1 MATRGAARRRRG
13 GAPVAAA
20 PMHALVLAALLLR
33 SAALAPVASR
43 RGMCERAGA
52 AAAAAWTAARPR
64 SAAAAAPPLCDEA
77 VSALANGKSTVYLV
91 GTAHV
96 SDVSARLVA
105 ETIDAVRPTLVMVEL
120 DGKRVQGFGG
130 EAPGPAKPLAPAP
143 VGQRLG
149 AFVVG
154 TVLRSLYKSLERLGL
169 DTGQEFAVALR
180 KARSAGVPVL
190 LADRDVDETLRLVG
204 DAVKKTTSKDLEN
217 FEAALS
223 PALAGDLTRT
233 VDVASRDSVASTVEL
248 VKKRETVRTIVAAL
262 EANAPALYDALVDS
276 RDAYMAAS
284 LLDRL
289 GAAGPGQ
296 RVVAV
301 VGMAHED
308 GIARRL
314 AARGFAPA
322 PRRALA
328 CAGG

>member
-1 MATRGAARRRRG
+1 
-13 GAPVAAA
+13 
-20 PMHALVLAALLLR
+20 MHALVLAALLLR
-33 SAALAPVASR
+33 STALAPVVSR
-43 RGMCERAGA
+43 RGMCERTSA

-64 SAAAAAPPLCDEA
+64 SAAAAAAPPLCDEA

-130 EAPGPAKPLAPAP
+130 EAPGPATPLAPAP

-204 DAVKKTTSKDLEN
+204 DAVRKTTSKDLEN

-223 PALAGDLTRT
+223 PALAGDLTRA

>member
-1 MATRGAARRRRG
+1 MATRDAARRRRG

-223 PALAGDLTRT
+223 PALAGELTGT

>member
-1 MATRGAARRRRG
+1 MGARIAMR
-13 GAPVAAA
+13 P
-20 PMHALVLAALLLR
+20 HALVLAALLLR
-33 SAALAPVASR
+33 SNALAPVVSR

-130 EAPGPAKPLAPAP
+130 EAPGPATPLAPAP
-143 VGQRLG
+143 VGQRIG

>member
-1 MATRGAARRRRG
+1 
-13 GAPVAAA
+13 
-20 PMHALVLAALLLR
+20 MHALVLAALLLR
-33 SAALAPVASR
+33 STALAPVVSR

-64 SAAAAAPPLCDEA
+64 SAAAAPPLCDEA

-120 DGKRVQGFGG
+120 DGKR
-130 EAPGPAKPLAPAP
+130 
-143 VGQRLG
+143 RLG

-169 DTGQEFAVALR
+169 DTGEEFAVALR

-204 DAVKKTTSKDLEN
+204 DAVRKTTSEDLEN

-223 PALAGDLTRT
+223 PALAGDLTRA

-276 RDAYMAAS
+276 PRAHGAS
-284 LLDRL
+284 RA

-296 RVVAV
+296 RVAV

-314 AARGFAPA
+314 AARGAPA
-322 PRRALA
+322 PRRAA
-328 CAGG
+328 ARRGKVQFIGT